1 MRKYFLYLIKKR
13 FPIYLTAFIIFLLLF
28 LVVNREDNMIYE
40 ARDFKYLRES
50 IVSVYVI
57 SLGIG
62 LAITPIVEFSFKMKK
77 ITMDQAYSLPI
88 KREKLY
94 LTRYIIGFLEIVVPF
109 TLSYFISLLVI
120 FPWVNAYC
128 NFAGFFAYYGMLLV
142 AGFVV
147 YSILVFFF
155 TKANNGIDGIICT
168 LMATVILWP
177 VYIMLHTMTHPNVYA
192 YYSGS
197 YVLYNYYGYAE
208 NFTKMILFNKDIII
222 DYEPLILFSI
232 LGVAAFIAQYFMSLR
247 FKSEDAGQRSESW
260 FCYKVMLPVLLI
272 STIFSVQNI
281 IIAIIILLS
290 TYLAYVLYKRSFKLD
305 KKAWIIY
312 ACVMVL
318 EITSYIIGSAVLA

>member
-1 MRKYFLYLIKKR
+1 
-13 FPIYLTAFIIFLLLF
+13 
-28 LVVNREDNMIYE
+28 
-40 ARDFKYLRES
+40 
-50 IVSVYVI
+50 
-57 SLGIG
+57 
-62 LAITPIVEFSFKMKK
+62 MKK
-77 ITMDQAYSLPI
+77 ITIDQAYSLPI

-155 TKANNGIDGIICT
+155 TKANNVIDGIICT
-168 LMATVILWP
+168 LMATFILWP
-177 VYIMLHTMTHPNVYA
+177 VYIMLEKMIHPDA
-192 YYSGS
+192 YMFYSGS
-197 YVLYNYYGYAE
+197 FVLFNYYGYTA
-208 NFTKMILFNKDIII
+208 NFTKMILFNKGIII

-281 IIAIIILLS
+281 IVAIIILLS

-305 KKAWIIY
+305 KKTWIIF

-318 EITSYIIGSAVLA
+318 EITSYIIGSAVF

>member
-28 LVVNREDNMIYE
+28 LVVNREDNMIWE
-40 ARDFKYLRES
+40 SQNVKYLRDS

-155 TKANNGIDGIICT
+155 TKANNVIDGIICT

-222 DYEPLILFSI
+222 NYEPLIIFSI

>member
-28 LVVNREDNMIYE
+28 LVVNREDNMIS
-40 ARDFKYLRES
+40 DNQGFKYLREG

-77 ITMDQAYSLPI
+77 ITIDQAYSLPI

-94 LTRYIIGFLEIVVPF
+94 LTRYIIGFLEIIVPF

-120 FPWVNAYC
+120 FPWANAYC

-155 TKANNGIDGIICT
+155 TKANNVIDGIICT
-168 LMATVILWP
+168 LMATYILWP
-177 VYIMLHTMTHPNVYA
+177 VVLMLEKMIHPNDYA
-192 YYSGS
+192 HYSGS
-197 YVLYNYYGYAE
+197 FVLFNYYNYAS
-208 NFTKMILFNKDIII
+208 NFSRAILFNRVIII

-232 LGVAAFIAQYFMSLR
+232 LGVAAFIGQYFMSLR

-272 STIFSVQNI
+272 STMFSVQNI
-281 IIAIIILLS
+281 IVAIIILSS

-305 KKAWIIY
+305 KKTWIIF

-318 EITSYIIGSAVLA
+318 EITSFIIGTTVF

>member
-1 MRKYFLYLIKKR
+1 MRKSFLYLIKKR

-28 LVVNREDNMIYE
+28 LVVNREDNMIWE
-40 ARDFKYLRES
+40 SQNVKYLRDS

-155 TKANNGIDGIICT
+155 TKANNVIDGIICT

-222 DYEPLILFSI
+222 NYEPLIIFSI

>member
-40 ARDFKYLRES
+40 VQNILYLHEG

-57 SLGIG
+57 SLGLG

-120 FPWVNAYC
+120 FPWASAYC
-128 NFAGFFAYYGMLLV
+128 NFLGFFAYYGMLLV

-155 TKANNGIDGIICT
+155 TKANNVIDGILCT
-168 LMATVILWP
+168 LMATIILWP
-177 VYIMLHTMTHPNVYA
+177 VVIMLEKMISPNGYINYSDSFVLFN
-192 YYSGS
+192 YYS
-197 YVLYNYYGYAE
+197 YTV
-208 NFTKMILFNKDIII
+208 NFTKMILFHDKINM

-232 LGVAAFIAQYFMSLR
+232 LGVAASIGQYFMSLG

-260 FCYKVMLPVLLI
+260 FCYKIMLPVLLI
-272 STIFSVQNI
+272 STIFSCQNI
-281 IIAIIILLS
+281 IIAIIILLC

-305 KKAWIIY
+305 KKTWIIF

-318 EITSYIIGSAVLA
+318 EITSFIIGGLF

>member
-28 LVVNREDNMIYE
+28 LVVNREDNMIS
-40 ARDFKYLRES
+40 DNQGFKYLREG

-77 ITMDQAYSLPI
+77 ITIDQAYSLPI

-94 LTRYIIGFLEIVVPF
+94 LTRYIIGFLEIIVPF

-120 FPWVNAYC
+120 FPWANAYC

-155 TKANNGIDGIICT
+155 TKANNVIDGIICT
-168 LMATVILWP
+168 LMATYILWP
-177 VYIMLHTMTHPNVYA
+177 VVLMLEKMIHPNDYA
-192 YYSGS
+192 HYSGS
-197 YVLYNYYGYAE
+197 FVLFNYYNYAS
-208 NFTKMILFNKDIII
+208 NFSRAILFNRVIII

-232 LGVAAFIAQYFMSLR
+232 LSVAAFIGQYFMSLR

-272 STIFSVQNI
+272 STMFSVQNI
-281 IIAIIILLS
+281 IVAIIILSS

-305 KKAWIIY
+305 KKTWIIF

-318 EITSYIIGSAVLA
+318 EITSFIIGTTVF

>member
-94 LTRYIIGFLEIVVPF
+94 LTRYTIGFLEIVVPF

-208 NFTKMILFNKDIII
+208 NFTKMILFNN
-222 DYEPLILFSI
+222 
-232 LGVAAFIAQYFMSLR
+232 FMSLR

>member
-28 LVVNREDNMIYE
+28 LVVNREDNMIHE
-40 ARDFKYLRES
+40 TQNVKYLS
-50 IVSVYVI
+50 GGILSVYVI

-77 ITMDQAYSLPI
+77 ITIDQAYSLPI

-94 LTRYIIGFLEIVVPF
+94 LTRYIIGFLEIIVPF

-155 TKANNGIDGIICT
+155 TKANNVIDGVICT
-168 LMATVILWP
+168 LMATYILWP
-177 VYIMLHTMTHPNVYA
+177 VYIMLEKMIHLNAYTYYRVSFVLFN
-192 YYSGS
+192 YYS
-197 YVLYNYYGYAE
+197 YTE
-208 NFTKMILFNKDIII
+208 NFTKMILFENGMRVE
-222 DYEPLILFSI
+222 YGPLIVFSI

-260 FCYKVMLPVLLI
+260 FCYKIMLPVLLI
-272 STIFSVQNI
+272 STMFSVQNI
-281 IIAIIILLS
+281 IVAIIILLS

-305 KKAWIIY
+305 KKTWIIF

-318 EITSYIIGSAVLA
+318 EITSFIIGTTVF

>member
-28 LVVNREDNMIYE
+28 LVVNREDNMIWE
-40 ARDFKYLRES
+40 SQNVKYLRDS

-120 FPWVNAYC
+120 FPWANAYC

-155 TKANNGIDGIICT
+155 TKANNVNDGVICT
-168 LMATVILWP
+168 LMATFILWP
-177 VYIMLHTMTHPNVYA
+177 VYIMLEKMIHPDA
-192 YYSGS
+192 YINYSGS
-197 YVLYNYYGYAE
+197 FILFNYYSYAE
-208 NFTKMILFNKDIII
+208 NFTKMILFNVDIII
-222 DYEPLILFSI
+222 DYEPLIVFSI
-232 LGVAAFIAQYFMSLR
+232 LGVAACIGQYFMSLR

-260 FCYKVMLPVLLI
+260 FCYKIMLPVLLI
-272 STIFSVQNI
+272 STMFSVQNI
-281 IIAIIILLS
+281 IVAIIILLS

-305 KKAWIIY
+305 KKTWIIF

-318 EITSYIIGSAVLA
+318 EITSFIIGTTVF